1 MKKIKEGD
9 LVYHT
14 GDKLHEFP
22 YVVKSIELHCKNDR
36 KKIYKAIVN
45 PILNGRIDNTVTVL
59 YFDSS
64 INKVEC
70 VHARSTKLITEQ
82 IMYNMTYRT
91 ALDVQWSY
99 AAWKNILNGFE
110 KGIDIVRLN
119 DAMGNIIFVKIT
131 DCHQVTIPNCNDRKD
146 NVHSWVPRIRI
157 TIDKLL

>member
-1 MKKIKEGD
+1 
-9 LVYHT
+9 
-14 GDKLHEFP
+14 
-22 YVVKSIELHCKNDR
+22 
-36 KKIYKAIVN
+36 
-45 PILNGRIDNTVTVL
+45 
-59 YFDSS
+59 
-64 INKVEC
+64 
-70 VHARSTKLITEQ
+70 
-82 IMYNMTYRT
+82 MTYRT

>member
-22 YVVKSIELHCKNDR
+22 YVVKSIELYCKNDR

-45 PILNGRIDNTVTVL
+45 PILNGRIDKTVTVL

-64 INKVEC
+64 INKVDC

-82 IMYNMTYRT
+82 IMFNMTRRSSIEI
-91 ALDVQWSY
+91 QWSY
-99 AAWKNILNGFE
+99 ASWKNILKAFDQ
-110 KGIDIVRLN
+110 GIDIVRLN
-119 DAMGNIIFVKIT
+119 DSMGNIIFVRISKC
-131 DCHQVTIPNCNDRKD
+131 DCVQIPNCNDRKD
-146 NVHSWVPRIRI
+146 NNHSWITRIRI